1 VQPQIG
7 LYTGNV
13 VRVPSLAEDT
23 AASYRISLIRSGEGP
38 DSSWLAEVDGLPN
51 CSRRGA
57 SPEEAVQR
65 AWAAVEELAGPASE
79 RARDEEAK
87 AKPAARHSGKLLV
100 RMPATLH
107 DELARAAEAEG
118 VSLNQ
123 LITGVLAGAVEW
135 RSGEERSSSRPGAA
149 GSAPT
154 ETLPGRLTRAA
165 LAANLAVVS
174 VAAIVAIALLV
185 AAWRDGF

>member
-7 LYTGNV
+7 YYTGNV

-23 AASYRISLIRSGEGP
+23 AASYRISLIRSGEGS
-38 DSSWLAEVDGLPN
+38 DASWLAEVDGLPN

-65 AWAAVEELAGPASE
+65 AWAAVEELASP
-79 RARDEEAK
+79 ARDQGAEAK
-87 AKPAARHSGKLLV
+87 SKPAARHSGKLLV

-135 RSGEERSSSRPGAA
+135 RSGDVRARRPAAA
-149 GSAPT
+149 GAPAP
-154 ETLPGRLTRAA
+154 ETLSARLTRAA
-165 LAANLAVVS
+165 LAANLAVVLI
-174 VAAIVAIALLV
+174 AAVIAVALLV
-185 AAWRDGF
+185 AAWRAGF

>member
-1 VQPQIG
+1 MRAQIG
-7 LYTGNV
+7 LYTRKV

-23 AASYRISLIRSGEGP
+23 AASYRISLIRSGEGS
-38 DSSWLAEVDGLPN
+38 DASWLAEVDGLPN

-65 AWAAVEELAGPASE
+65 AWAAVGELGSPARERGEEPKSKTVAQ
-79 RARDEEAK
+79 
-87 AKPAARHSGKLLV
+87 HSGRLLV

-135 RSGEERSSSRPGAA
+135 RSGDERTRSTRQPD
-149 GSAPT
+149 
-154 ETLPGRLTRAA
+154 EQTLSGRLTRVA
-165 LAANLAVVS
+165 LAANLGVVLL
-174 VAAIVAIALLV
+174 AAIVAIAVLIV
-185 AAWRDGF
+185 AVR